1 MLRSSVPPYNGNTNN
16 VCMVNN
22 NGNANNN
29 NANNSRGVAP
39 GFCVTSKEEVHIG
52 CFLTLQLDAKGLLVP

>member
-1 MLRSSVPPYNGNTNN
+1 MLRSSVTPQENNTNN
-16 VCMVNN
+16 VCYVNN

-29 NANNSRGVAP
+29 NANNNRGVAP
-39 GFCVTSKEEVHIG
+39 GFCVTSKEGVHIG